1 MNSFHGLTEGNMC
14 KGFVAGI
21 SMAIIAMIVD
31 QMRKALNERRSQSLG
46 LDI

>member
-1 MNSFHGLTEGNMC
+1 MG

-31 QMRKALNERRSQSLG
+31 RMTKAVSERRSQALG
-46 LDI
+46 LDIK